1 MYNLVKKIICY
12 GDSNT
17 WGQKPTIWEKYDKNL
32 IWTNILGE
40 LLGSDYE
47 VVNEGLCGRFA
58 GDLDSVEPFH
68 NGLEMFLSDFY
79 TNYPFD
85 VVIISLGTNDFK
97 TRANQSGKDIFEN
110 LMRYIDLIELV
121 KKTYAIEKDIQI
133 VFVTPPN
140 INEKTG
146 YFANSNAKNKE
157 LTELLKA
164 NSKVKNYKLIDISD
178 MNINSEDGVHFDT
191 DNHKE
196 LASLVYKNLIG

>member
-17 WGQKPTIWEKYDKNL
+17 WGQKPTFWEKYDANL

-40 LLGSDYE
+40 LLGSDYK
-47 VVNEGLCGRFA
+47 VVNDGLCGRFA
-58 GDLDSVEPFH
+58 GDLDTVEAFH
-68 NGLEMFLSDFY
+68 NGLEMFLSHFY

-85 VVIISLGTNDFK
+85 VAIISLGTNDFK
-97 TRANQSGKDIFEN
+97 TKANQSGKDIFEN
-110 LMRYIDLIELV
+110 LMRYIELIEQV
-121 KKTYAIEKDIQI
+121 KKTDSIEKDIQI

-140 INEKTG
+140 VNEKTG
-146 YFANSNAKNKE
+146 YFANSNTKNKE

-164 NSKVKNYKLIDISD
+164 NAKVKNYKFIDISD
-178 MNINSEDGVHFDT
+178 MDINSKDGVHFDL